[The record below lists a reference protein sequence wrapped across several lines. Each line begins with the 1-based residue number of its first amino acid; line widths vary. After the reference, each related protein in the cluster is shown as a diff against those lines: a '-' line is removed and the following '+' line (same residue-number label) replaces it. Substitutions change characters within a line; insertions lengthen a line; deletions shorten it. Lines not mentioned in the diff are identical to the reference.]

1 MNSSYN
7 KCHKLCGT
15 YLNKGIEMEIIMQ
28 IEKNKK
34 QAIIGLMVMSGLAVL
49 VFWLFINFEKYIPQ
63 ELFKFRITIIV
74 VLLALF
80 IFAFSLLLKQIF
92 SNKPSLI
99 LDDNGLTDNTGVLSV
114 GFIPWEN
121 INGIKEAENSFKIKL
136 LIILLKNPEEYISLP
151 GKSMESSRRIQF
163 KQFGSPVVISMK
175 CIKIDIEKL
184 KNIILEKINH

>member
-114 GFIPWEN
+114 GFIP
-121 INGIKEAENSFKIKL
+121 
-136 LIILLKNPEEYISLP
+136 
-151 GKSMESSRRIQF
+151 
-163 KQFGSPVVISMK
+163 
-175 CIKIDIEKL
+175 
-184 KNIILEKINH
+184 